1 MHMPEP
7 QAEHEWLQ
15 KLVGEWTFETEPM
28 KGPDGVEAK
37 HKGIDRVRPLGR
49 YWVIGE
55 GEGDMP
61 GGGTAELRMTLGYDV
76 PKKRFVG
83 TWIGSMMPHLWVY
96 DGELDASRMI
106 LTLNADGPSMA
117 GDGSMSKYQDIIEF
131 RSDDHRLLRSQVL
144 QKDGTWNHFMTA
156 HYRRKK

>member
-1 MHMPEP
+1 MPEP

-15 KLVGEWTFETEPM
+15 RLVGEWTFETEPM
-28 KGPDGVEAK
+28 KGPDGTEAK
-37 HKGIDRVRPLGR
+37 HRGTDRVRPLGR

-76 PKKRFVG
+76 EKKRFVG
-83 TWIGSMMPHLWVY
+83 TWVGSMMPHLWVY
-96 DGELDASRMI
+96 DGELDAGRKI

-117 GDGSMSKYQDIIEF
+117 GDGSMAKYQDIIEF